1 MGCFVHWGSGTMTD
15 RAGVFAGDNPF
26 EIIERWLGEATETEL
41 RDPNAMSLAT
51 VDKDGLPNAR
61 IVLLKGLEADSVV
74 FYTNYESQKAQELEG
89 AGAAALLFHW
99 KTLGRQIR
107 LRGKVTREDGEKAD
121 AYYRSRP
128 LQSRIGAWASAQS
141 RVIESRGELEQKVQE
156 FTDLY
161 GDNPPRPPHW
171 GGYRLNPTEIEF
183 WCEGDFRLH
192 DRFKWTCAENNAGWS
207 VSRLS
212 P

>member
-1 MGCFVHWGSGTMTD
+1 MGGLVHWGSGTMTD

-26 EIIERWLGEATETEL
+26 EIIKRWLDEATETEL

-51 VDKDGLPNAR
+51 VDKDGMPNVR
-61 IVLLKGLEADSVV
+61 IVLLKGLETDSVV
-74 FYTNYESQKAQELEG
+74 FYTNYESQKAQELDG
-89 AGAAALLFHW
+89 AGAAALLLHW

-107 LRGKVTREDGEKAD
+107 LRGKVVREDGEKAD
-121 AYYRSRP
+121 AYYHSRP

-141 RVIESRGELEQKVQE
+141 RAIESRSELEQKVQE

-171 GGYRLNPTEIEF
+171 GGYRLQPTEIEF

-192 DRFKWTCAENNAGWS
+192 DRFKWICAENNAGWS